1 MEKKLSTVESNN
13 RKYKQKAKWLLTFLI
28 ILGITILSVWLLDR
42 SEARRVAALGQKALL
57 EGNPHK
63 AVILALQAQQIA
75 NIPEAQDL
83 LIDATD
89 KIDFIGGKGLLG
101 HRGIVT
107 SVAWSPDGLLASAS
121 ADGTIIIWD
130 LVSGR
135 PVQTLHNNKCS
146 VQSVAWSADGKLA
159 SAACGD
165 IVIWDLTSSQPAQTL
180 HGYSGGINN
189 LVWLSDGRLAANGG
203 RGYILIWDLTSDQ
216 PTQYMSWDAH
226 EITSMVWSS
235 DGKLASS
242 QQSEI
247 FIWDLETG
255 RPTKILREN
264 RYGVFGMDWSED
276 GRLAAGS
283 GSAPDDS
290 SIVIWNF
297 ASDHQSIQTLY
308 VHSNIVWSVDWSV
321 DGRLASGDN
330 NGNVIIWDLNTGQ
343 PYLTLHGHSQRVTSV
358 AWSADGQLASGS
370 DDNIVIVWKMPEVMS
385 TKALRNYPACEWVL
399 RNLTINEWAETVGA
413 WHTYQPA
420 CSNLSMETIP
430 LPNLEEWKKATQY
443 FDEGERKYL
452 NSTRYGLTNFA
463 YTPARFLWLTW
474 SGRFLVLTIGLLAL
488 GLIAL
493 IIWISLKTI
502 GWFIKLVWKRYSKE

>member
-13 RKYKQKAKWLLTFLI
+13 RKYKPKPKWVLTFLI
-28 ILGITILSVWLLDR
+28 VFGITILSIWVLDH

-63 AVILALQAQQIA
+63 AAILALQAQQIA
-75 NIPEAQDL
+75 NIPDAQDL

-89 KIDFIGGKGLLG
+89 KIDFVGGKGLLG
-101 HRGIVT
+101 HRDIVT
-107 SVAWSPDGLLASAS
+107 SVAWSPDGHLASAS

-130 LVSGR
+130 LVSGQ
-135 PVQTLHNNKCS
+135 PVQTLRNNKCS
-146 VQSVAWSADGKLA
+146 VQSVAWSIGGKLA
-159 SAACGD
+159 SAACD
-165 IVIWDLTSSQPAQTL
+165 NVVIWDLTSGQPAQTL
-180 HGYSGGINN
+180 HGDSDGINN
-189 LVWLSDGRLAANGG
+189 LVWLPDGRLVANGG

-216 PTQYMSWDAH
+216 PTQSMSWDAT
-226 EITSMVWSS
+226 EITSVAWSAG
-235 DGKLASS
+235 GKLASS

-247 FIWDLETG
+247 FIWDLENG
-255 RPTKILREN
+255 RPTKILREHRN
-264 RYGVFGMDWSED
+264 GVFSMDWSVS
-276 GRLAAGS
+276 GRLASGS
-283 GSAPDDS
+283 GSGDS
-290 SIVIWNF
+290 SVVIWDLGNG
-297 ASDHQSIQTLY
+297 HQPTQTLY
-308 VHSNIVWSVDWSV
+308 GHSGIVWSVDWSG
-321 DGRLASGDN
+321 DGKLASGAGD
-330 NGNVIIWDLNTGQ
+330 GNVIIWDLSNGQ

-358 AWSADGQLASGS
+358 AWSADGQFASGS

-385 TKALRNYPACEWVL
+385 TKALHNQPACEWVL

-430 LPNLEEWKKATQY
+430 LPNLEEWKKATRY

-474 SGRFLVLTIGLLAL
+474 SGRFLVLTIGLVAL

-493 IIWISLKTI
+493 LIWISLKTV
-502 GWFIKLVWKRYSKE
+502 GLFINLVWKRYSKE